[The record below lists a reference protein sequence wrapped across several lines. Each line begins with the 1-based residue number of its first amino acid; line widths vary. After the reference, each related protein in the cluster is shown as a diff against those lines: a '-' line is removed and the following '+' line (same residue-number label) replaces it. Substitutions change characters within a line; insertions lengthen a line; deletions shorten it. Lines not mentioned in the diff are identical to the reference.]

1 MKIFFEIV
9 WALLSWLKYP
19 IIFVFILIGLF
30 FVLVYINVF
39 IGLLQGKRFK
49 KGAHNRIKKRSVF
62 NRLFFDLPKR
72 VSDDMFE
79 RDPEEFKYKGL
90 VIFEGRQGRGK
101 TIAMVEFARRM
112 QQEFPL
118 SKCICNI
125 GYDYRDEKLDDWHKL
140 IDYNNGKYGVI
151 GILDETQNW
160 FSSNQS
166 RDFPPEMLEVITQ
179 NRKNRRIILR
189 HSSKFLFTREGNSF
203 TGNRSASLYDA
214 SSVP

>member
-1 MKIFFEIV
+1 MILYMKIFFEII
-9 WALLSWLKYP
+9 WALLSWLRYP
-19 IIFVFILIGLF
+19 ILFIFSLILLF

-49 KGAHNRIKKRSVF
+49 KGAHNRTKKRSVF

-101 TIAMVEFARRM
+101 TIAMIEFAGRM
-112 QQEFPL
+112 QKEYPM
-118 SKCICNI
+118 SKCLCNI
-125 GYDYRDEKLDDWHKL
+125 GYENRDEKLDDWHKL

-189 HSSKFLFTREGNSF
+189 HCSKFLLTR
-203 TGNRSASLYDA
+203 
-214 SSVP
+214 